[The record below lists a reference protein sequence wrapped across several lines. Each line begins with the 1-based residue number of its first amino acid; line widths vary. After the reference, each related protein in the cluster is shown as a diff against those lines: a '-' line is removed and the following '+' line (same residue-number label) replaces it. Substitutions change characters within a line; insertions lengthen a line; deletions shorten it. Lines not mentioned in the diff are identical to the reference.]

1 MESNGPIFFFKN
13 KAMATQF
20 FVLRAVGRIMSGW
33 SVGKITIIISFRVG
47 TFKNKNID
55 YGVENTG
62 AIMLAQVTYKIDHVS
77 LLQDSTISS
86 VLNCCWTSVSQVL

>member
-1 MESNGPIFFFKN
+1 
-13 KAMATQF
+13 MATQF

-33 SVGKITIIISFRVG
+33 SLGKIIIIISFRVG

-55 YGVENTG
+55 YGVKNTG

-86 VLNCCWTSVSQVL
+86 VLNFCWTSVSQVL

>member
-1 MESNGPIFFFKN
+1 
-13 KAMATQF
+13 MATQF
-20 FVLRAVGRIMSGW
+20 FVVRAVGKIMSGW
-33 SVGKITIIISFRVG
+33 SVGKIIIISFRVG

-55 YGVENTG
+55 YGVKNTG

-86 VLNCCWTSVSQVL
+86 VLNFCWASVSQVL